1 MGAQLLAQASS
12 SFSDLVEFH
21 AHYDVLGTGAALLI
35 VYFYGLRNLA
45 DRFAPRGEVPVTRR
59 QKQLFVSGVVLMT
72 VVSSYPIH
80 DIGEQSLFM
89 FHMIEHLVLGLVVP
103 PLLLLGTPWWL
114 LRALLAPVLPVVKL
128 LTKPFVALFLFNAVL
143 GLLHAPG
150 ILEAMLT
157 NDVIHFAMHF
167 AVWFTGIL
175 MWWPVIGPI
184 PDTPQLAPFYRMGYL
199 FLQSLVPTIPASFL
213 TLGDK
218 PLYKIY
224 ETFPR
229 LWGIS
234 AHTDQVLA
242 GFIMKFGGGLLLWAA
257 IAWVFFS
264 WYADEQRYGL
274 VNADPHHHVS
284 S

>member
-1 MGAQLLAQASS
+1 MPLVGQASTS
-12 SFSDLVEFH
+12 LGELISFH
-21 AHYDVLGTGAALLI
+21 AHLDVLGAGAALLI
-35 VYFYGLRNLA
+35 GYFYGLHALA
-45 DRFAPRGEVPVTRR
+45 DRYAPRGEIAVTRR
-59 QKQLFVSGVVLMT
+59 QQQLFVAGVLLM
-72 VVSSYPIH
+72 VMVSSYPIH

-89 FHMIEHLVLGLVVP
+89 FHMIEHLVLALVVP
-103 PLLLLGTPWWL
+103 PLLLVGTPWWL
-114 LRALLAPVLPVVKL
+114 LRALVRPVLPAVKI
-128 LTKPFVALFLFNAVL
+128 LTKPFVALFLFNATL

-150 ILEAMLT
+150 IVEAMLT
-157 NDVIHFAMHF
+157 DGFFHFGAHF

-184 PDTPQLAPFYRMGYL
+184 PDTPQLPPFQRMGYL

-213 TLGDK
+213 TLGDD

-242 GFIMKFGGGLLLWAA
+242 GFIMKFGGGLLLWGA
-257 IAWVFFS
+257 ITWVFFS
-264 WYADEQRYGL
+264 WYKEEQRYGL
-274 VNADPHHHVS
+274 IPSGSDRKLAP
-284 S
+284 